1 MKKGKLLA
9 LLLTAA
15 LSMTTVPSAY
25 AADFADDA
33 VADTF
38 ETEDTE
44 VQTEI
49 NEEIS
54 PEIMTEQD
62 SEDPEDS
69 EDEIAVQSVDGSAEA
84 QDTDFSD
91 EDITEAA
98 GDSDNDTKISINA
111 DGDEVSAK
119 TVPSVYS
126 PLCYTLNLETGGC
139 LTLTGTRESE
149 NFKCSI
155 LSADTAKEIT
165 SFNVSPYTQNGS
177 FDYDFELT
185 KGNYIIEISTDN
197 ETAGGAF
204 TLKTSFSKTTGLT
217 FPENSNDELFYASD
231 IDFEQVVR
239 GHLAINNTNDYYKI
253 EVPSAAEYTFI
264 SKHVAKKNFT
274 QVLYDEN
281 GKQLAKYKTYGSKE
295 YKIKLNKG
303 IYYYRITNDG
313 HSGDLGD
320 YWIKVTGHVHS
331 YKTTKRV
338 LATPKKEGS
347 IVQKCSSCGR
357 TKTTTIYMPKTI
369 RLTARSFVY
378 NGKSQKPGVT
388 VIASNGKALS
398 SSSYTVTYSKN
409 TVSAGRHDIKVTL
422 KGRYSGVL
430 NGCYVIN
437 PKKTYIDSAT
447 ALSRG
452 IRLQIRQQ
460 PKKNATGY
468 QLQYSLKSDFSNA
481 KTANVS
487 STSLRI
493 TGLKSKTYYYV
504 RVRVYKKS
512 TKTYYSSWS
521 AVRKIKT
528 N

>member
-1 MKKGKLLA
+1 MKKGKVLTLLM
-9 LLLTAA
+9 TAV
-15 LSMTTVPSAY
+15 LGMTSVPSVY
-25 AADFADDA
+25 AADFTDN
-33 VADTF
+33 VIADTV

-44 VQTEI
+44 SEY

-62 SEDPEDS
+62 SEEENADQIGEIPIT
-69 EDEIAVQSVDGSAEA
+69 DEEEQNA
-84 QDTDFSD
+84 DFAD
-91 EDITEAA
+91 EDMTEAA
-98 GDSDNDTKISINA
+98 GASDEDTKVSLDA
-111 DGDEVSAK
+111 DGDEISGK
-119 TVPSVYS
+119 RVPSVYS
-126 PLCYTLNLETGGC
+126 PLYYTMTLETGGC

-155 LSADTAKEIT
+155 LSADTGKEIT
-165 SFNVSPYTQNGS
+165 SFNVSPYTQNSS
-177 FDYDFELT
+177 FDYDFELA
-185 KGNYIIEISTDN
+185 KGDYIIEISTDN
-197 ETAGGAF
+197 ETTGGTF
-204 TLKTSFSKTTGLT
+204 TLKTNFSETAELS
-217 FPENSNDELFYASD
+217 FPENSNDELFYANK
-231 IDFEQVVR
+231 IDFEKVIR
-239 GHLAINNTNDYYKI
+239 GHLAINNTNDYYRI
-253 EVPSAAEYTFI
+253 DVPSDGEYTFI
-264 SKHVAKKNFT
+264 SNKADKKSFS
-274 QVLYDEN
+274 QILYDES
-281 GKQLAKYKTYGSKE
+281 GKQIAKYKTYGSRE

-303 IYYYRITNDG
+303 IYYYRVTNDG
-313 HSGDLGD
+313 RSGDLGT
-320 YWIKVTGHVHS
+320 YSIKVTGHVHS

-338 LATPKKEGS
+338 LATPTKEGS

-357 TKTTTIYMPKTI
+357 IETTTVYMPKTI

-398 SSSYTVTYSKN
+398 SNSYTVTYSEN
-409 TVSAGRHDIKVTL
+409 TVSAGRHAIKITL

-504 RVRVYKKS
+504 RVRVFKKS

-521 AVRKIKT
+521 TVRKIKT
-528 N
+528 K